1 MIANRTLMV
10 MAGGTGGH
18 VYPALAVADEMR
30 ARGWDVFWLGTQ
42 NGLEARVVPA
52 AGIDMVWVS
61 MGGVRGKG
69 LLKKLLL
76 PAMLLI
82 AFGQS
87 LRAIMQRRPD
97 VVLGMGGY
105 TAFPGSMMASLLN
118 KPLVIHEQNSVGGLT
133 NRVLAC
139 LADRVLVAFPQ
150 AFRGEKDKPLPCRRV
165 ATEWVGNPVRSD
177 IVALANAQ
185 RADIAALPADARAA
199 RTGPLRL
206 LVVGGSL
213 GAQALN
219 ERVPQ
224 ALALLPADQ
233 RPQVV
238 HQSGRRH
245 LDALR
250 TNYAAAGVEAEVR
263 DYIEDMAAAWRDCD
277 FAICRAGAMTVAE
290 LACAGVPA
298 VLVPFP
304 SAVDD
309 HQTGNAEFL
318 ADAGAAWLIQQKDLS
333 AEKLAALIGGLD
345 RATLAAMSDKAMK
358 LARPDATQQVAD
370 ICEALAN
377 QGSSV
382 RNQESGKKS

>member
-1 MIANRTLMV
+1 MAAANRTLMV

-30 ARGWDVFWLGTQ
+30 ARGWDVFWLGTRS
-42 NGLEARVVPA
+42 GLEARVVPA

-76 PAMLLI
+76 PLTLLV
-82 AFGQS
+82 AFWQS
-87 LRAIMQRRPD
+87 LRAILLHRPD

-105 TAFPGSMMASLLN
+105 TAFPGGMMASLLN
-118 KPLVIHEQNSVGGLT
+118 RPLVIHEQNSVGGLT

-150 AFRGEKDKPLPCRRV
+150 AFGSVRDRPIPCRRA

-177 IVALANAQ
+177 IVALANEQ
-185 RADIAALPADARAA
+185 RADAVPADERAA

-224 ALALLPADQ
+224 ALALLPAGQ
-233 RPQVV
+233 RPRVV
-238 HQSGRRH
+238 HQSGRQH

-250 TNYAAAGVEAEVR
+250 ANYAAAGVAAEVR

-304 SAVDD
+304 FAVDD

-318 ADAGAAWLIQQKDLS
+318 ADASAAWLIQQKDLS

-345 RATLAAMSDKAMK
+345 RATLAAMSDKARA
-358 LARPDATQQVAD
+358 LAKPDATRQVAD
-370 ICEALAN
+370 ICEALAI
-377 QGSSV
+377 
-382 RNQESGKKS
+382 

>member
-1 MIANRTLMV
+1 MRTANRTLMV

-18 VYPALAVADEMR
+18 VYPALAVADALRE
-30 ARGWDVFWLGTQ
+30 RGWDVFWLGTKA
-42 NGLEARVVPA
+42 GLEARVAPA

-69 LLKKLLL
+69 VLKKLLL
-76 PAMLLI
+76 PAMLLV
-82 AFGQS
+82 AFWQS
-87 LRAIMQRRPD
+87 LRAILQHRPD

-105 TAFPGSMMASLLN
+105 TAFPGGMMASLLN
-118 KPLVIHEQNSVGGLT
+118 RPLVIHEQNSVAGLT

-150 AFRGEKDKPLPCRRV
+150 AFGGDKDKPIPCRRV
-165 ATEWVGNPVRSD
+165 KTEWVGNPVRSD
-177 IVALANAQ
+177 I
-185 RADIAALPADARAA
+185 AALPAEGRAS

-233 RPQVV
+233 RPRVV
-238 HQSGRRH
+238 HQSGRQH

-250 TNYAAAGVEAEVR
+250 ANYAAAGVEAEVR
-263 DYIEDMAAAWRDCD
+263 DYIEDMAAEYRDCD

-304 SAVDD
+304 FAVDD

-318 ADAGAAWLIQQKDLS
+318 SDAGAAWLIQQKDLT

-345 RATLAAMSDKAMK
+345 HATLASMSGKAMN
-358 LARPDATQQVAD
+358 LAKPDATRQVAD
-370 ICEALAN
+370 ICEALAEGPGVRG
-377 QGSSV
+377 QGSG
-382 RNQESGKKS
+382 RTT

>member
-1 MIANRTLMV
+1 MAAANRTLMV

-30 ARGWDVFWLGTQ
+30 ARGWDVFWLGTRS
-42 NGLEARVVPA
+42 GLEARVVPA

-76 PAMLLI
+76 PLTLLV
-82 AFGQS
+82 AFWQS
-87 LRAIMQRRPD
+87 LRAILLHRPD

-105 TAFPGSMMASLLN
+105 TAFPGGMMASLLN
-118 KPLVIHEQNSVGGLT
+118 RPLVIHEQNSVGGLT

-139 LADRVLVAFPQ
+139 LADRVLVAFPR
-150 AFRGEKDKPLPCRRV
+150 AFSGEKDKPIPCRRV

-177 IVALANAQ
+177 IVALANEQ
-185 RADIAALPADARAA
+185 RADAVPADARAA

-224 ALALLPADQ
+224 ALALLPAER
-233 RPQVV
+233 RPRVV
-238 HQSGRRH
+238 HQSGRQH

-250 TNYAAAGVEAEVR
+250 ANYAAAGVEAEVR

-298 VLVPFP
+298 LLVPFP
-304 SAVDD
+304 HAVDD

-318 ADAGAAWLIQQKDLS
+318 SDAGAAWLIQQKDLS
-333 AEKLAALIGGLD
+333 AEKLAALIGGLG
-345 RATLAAMSDKAMK
+345 RATLAAMSDKARA
-358 LARPDATQQVAD
+358 LAKPDATRQVAD
-370 ICEALAN
+370 ICEALAT
-377 QGSSV
+377 
-382 RNQESGKKS
+382 

>member
-1 MIANRTLMV
+1 MAAANRTLMV

-18 VYPALAVADEMR
+18 VYPALAVADALR
-30 ARGWDVFWLGTQ
+30 ARGWEVFWLGTRA
-42 NGLEARVVPA
+42 GLEARVVPA

-69 LLKKLLL
+69 VLKKLLL
-76 PAMLLI
+76 PLTLLV
-82 AFGQS
+82 AFWQS
-87 LRAIMQRRPD
+87 LRAILQHRPD

-105 TAFPGSMMASLLN
+105 TAFPGGMMASLLN

-139 LADRVLVAFPQ
+139 LADRVLMAFPGV
-150 AFRGEKDKPLPCRRV
+150 FTHPHDKPIPCRRV

-177 IVALANAQ
+177 IVALANEQ
-185 RADIAALPADARAA
+185 RTGIMAATPAAH
-199 RTGPLRL
+199 TGPLRL

-224 ALALLPADQ
+224 ALALLPADK

-238 HQSGRRH
+238 HQSGRQH
-245 LDALR
+245 LDVLR
-250 TNYAAAGVEAEVR
+250 ANYAAAGVEADVR
-263 DYIEDMAAAWRDCD
+263 DYIEDMAAAYRDCD

-304 SAVDD
+304 FAVDD
-309 HQTGNAEFL
+309 HQTGNAESL
-318 ADAGAAWLIQQKDLS
+318 SDAGAAWLIQQKDLS

-345 RATLAAMSDKAMK
+345 RVTLGGMADKARA
-358 LARPDATQQVAD
+358 LAKPDATTRVAD
-370 ICEALAN
+370 ICEALA
-377 QGSSV
+377 
-382 RNQESGKKS
+382 K

>member
-1 MIANRTLMV
+1 MAAANRTLMV

-18 VYPALAVADEMR
+18 VYPALAVADALR
-30 ARGWDVFWLGTQ
+30 ARGWDVFWLGTK

-69 LLKKLLL
+69 WLKKLLL
-76 PAMLLI
+76 PATLLL
-82 AFGQS
+82 AFWQS
-87 LRAIMQRRPD
+87 LRAIVQRRPD

-105 TAFPGSMMASLLN
+105 TAFPGGMMASLLS

-139 LADRVLVAFPQ
+139 LAERVLTAFPKVFTH
-150 AFRGEKDKPLPCRRV
+150 AHDKPIPCRRV
-165 ATEWVGNPVRSD
+165 TTEWVGNPVRSE
-177 IVALANAQ
+177 VFALANEQ
-185 RADIAALPADARAA
+185 RTDITAGTDTARSGA
-199 RTGPLRL
+199 LRL

-219 ERVPQ
+219 DLVPK

-233 RPQVV
+233 RPAVV
-238 HQSGRRH
+238 HQSGRQH
-245 LDALR
+245 LDILR
-250 TNYAAAGVEAEVR
+250 ANYAAAGVEADVR
-263 DYIEDMAAAWRDCD
+263 DYIEDMAAEYRACD

-304 SAVDD
+304 FAVDD

-318 ADAGAAWLIQQKDLS
+318 SEAGAAWLIQQKDLT
-333 AEKLAALIGGLD
+333 AEKLAALIAGLD
-345 RATLAAMSDKAMK
+345 RGQLAAMAGKARA
-358 LARPDATQQVAD
+358 LAKPDATARVAD
-370 ICEALAN
+370 ICEALAGKAGN
-377 QGSSV
+377 Q
-382 RNQESGKKS
+382 

>member
-1 MIANRTLMV
+1 MAAANRTLMV

-18 VYPALAVADEMR
+18 VYPALAVAHALR
-30 ARGWDVFWLGTQ
+30 ARGWDVFWLGTK

-52 AGIDMVWVS
+52 VGIDMVWVS

-76 PAMLLI
+76 PAMLLV

-87 LRAIMQRRPD
+87 LAAILQRRPD

-105 TAFPGSMMASLLN
+105 TAFPGGMMASLLN
-118 KPLVIHEQNSVGGLT
+118 KPLVVHEQNSVGGLT

-139 LADRVLVAFPQ
+139 LADRVLTAFPQ
-150 AFRGEKDKPLPCRRV
+150 AFRGEKDKPIPCRRV
-165 ATEWVGNPVRSD
+165 ATEWVGNPVR
-177 IVALANAQ
+177 
-185 RADIAALPADARAA
+185 ADITAITAAERAA

-238 HQSGRRH
+238 HQSGRLH

-250 TNYAAAGVEAEVR
+250 ANYAAAGVEAEVR

-358 LARPDATQQVAD
+358 LARPDATQRVAD
-370 ICEALAN
+370 ICEAL
-377 QGSSV
+377 V
-382 RNQESGKKS
+382 K

>member
-1 MIANRTLMV
+1 MARANRTLMV

-18 VYPALAVADEMR
+18 VYPALAVADALR
-30 ARGWDVFWLGTQ
+30 ARGWDVFWLGTRQ
-42 NGLEARVVPA
+42 GLEARVVPK

-61 MGGVRGKG
+61 IGGVRGKG
-69 LLKKLLL
+69 LVKKLLL
-76 PAMLLI
+76 PALLLL
-82 AFGQS
+82 AFWQS
-87 LRAIMQRRPD
+87 LVAIVKRRPD

-105 TAFPGSMMASLLN
+105 TAFPGGMMASLLN
-118 KPLVIHEQNSVGGLT
+118 RPLVIHEQNSVGGLT

-139 LADRVLVAFPQ
+139 LADRVLTAFPQ
-150 AFRGEKDKPLPCRRV
+150 AFRGGRDRPIPCRRV
-165 ATEWVGNPVRSD
+165 ETEWVGNPVRAD
-177 IVALANAQ
+177 IVPPPPGE
-185 RADIAALPADARAA
+185 RASRG
-199 RTGPLRL
+199 GPLRL

-224 ALALLPADQ
+224 ALARLPADR

-245 LDALR
+245 LETLR
-250 TNYAAAGVEAEVR
+250 ENYATAGVDADVR
-263 DYIEDMAAAWRDCD
+263 EYIDDMAAEYRACD

-304 SAVDD
+304 HAVDD

-318 ADAGAAWLIQQKDLS
+318 SEPGAAWLIQQNDLD
-333 AEKLAALIGGLD
+333 ADRLAALIAALD
-345 RATLAAMSDKAMK
+345 RGTLAAMSERALK
-358 LARPDATQQVAD
+358 LAKPDATRRVAD
-370 ICEALAN
+370 ICEEL
-377 QGSSV
+377 V
-382 RNQESGKKS
+382 RSEA

>member
-1 MIANRTLMV
+1 MAALNRTLMV

-18 VYPALAVADEMR
+18 VYPALAVADALR
-30 ARGWDVFWLGTQ
+30 ARGWEVFWLGTRA
-42 NGLEARVVPA
+42 GLEARVVPA

-76 PAMLLI
+76 PATLLV
-82 AFGQS
+82 AFWQS
-87 LRAIMQRRPD
+87 LVAILKRRPD

-105 TAFPGSMMASLLN
+105 TAFPGGMMASLLN
-118 KPLVIHEQNSVGGLT
+118 RPLVIHEQNSIGGLT

-139 LADRVLVAFPQ
+139 LADRVLTAFPKVFTH
-150 AFRGEKDKPLPCRRV
+150 AHDKPIPCRH
-165 ATEWVGNPVRSD
+165 ATSEWVGNPVRSD
-177 IVALANAQ
+177 IVALANEQ
-185 RADIAALPADARAA
+185 RTDIAATTPMAHS
-199 RTGPLRL
+199 GPLRL

-238 HQSGRRH
+238 HQSGRQH

-250 TNYAAAGVEAEVR
+250 ANYAAAGVEAEVR
-263 DYIEDMAAAWRDCD
+263 DYIEDMAAAYRDCD

-304 SAVDD
+304 FAVDD

-318 ADAGAAWLIQQKDLS
+318 SDAGAAWLMQQKDLS
-333 AEKLAALIGGLD
+333 AEKLAALIGSLD
-345 RATLAAMSDKAMK
+345 RATLAVMSDKARQ
-358 LARPDATQQVAD
+358 LAKPDATARVAD
-370 ICEALAN
+370 ICEALA
-377 QGSSV
+377 
-382 RNQESGKKS
+382 K